1 MVAVPEMDN
10 DGIPVRDEKG
20 TAPLFFQR
28 LTIIFGTGTVF
39 ISILGLASIYWNLG
53 IYRVF
58 NPGYK
63 TIAFSAA
70 IIWIV
75 FGLILA
81 FQAKKPFRGRTRA
94 CILAVIVIIAIFAL
108 IEFPLQLLGQPF
120 IIETWLYQFG
130 NAILAYPTTPISPVA
145 AGLMIPSSLALFLLV
160 YVFGSHEKIQDAR
173 NAVGIL
179 GIFVFLV
186 SFTFLLS
193 YIYGIPFLYETS
205 ILPIAPE
212 STITLLLLG
221 AGFITAAGTDA
232 APLKYFMGNST
243 KAYLLRTFVPLVLIL
258 IFAQSFLQATFFSV
272 FTLNSALT
280 MALFLVAVAIV
291 TTYVVGKVSGSLSNA
306 LDRAEHHRRAAEI
319 ALYKSEKRYELIL
332 DATNDGIWDWDILT
346 GRAVFSPRWYTMLGY
361 EPHEIQG
368 NYTTF
373 RELVHPDD
381 LGLVE
386 ATIQNHIRLKDEGY
400 SVEMRMKTKTG
411 AWKWIQARGKMIERD
426 AEDNPVRMVGTHTDV
441 TERKVAEA
449 LRAAAEERYRE
460 LFENVSIG
468 IISSTPDPH
477 GEIIEAN
484 LAALKIFEAD
494 SRQQLCATRPCD
506 LFLDANQRRIISDGI
521 IAKGRIHGLEVRY
534 RTLKGRP
541 IWGRITATKKTSE
554 TGETWFDTT
563 IEDIT
568 EWKRVEEALQE
579 SERKYRNLYQY
590 AQVGLFETSLK
601 DATVVACNQRYCDL
615 FGFVSVEAALG
626 KDVLSLYVS
635 PIERAE
641 VSRLIRENGH
651 VDNHTVRFRNQMTGK
666 TFWGQ
671 FSARYKSSGDVAEGS
686 IIDVTLQKE
695 SEKALCETSEYL
707 QNLIRYANAPIIVW
721 NPGFRITEFNRAF
734 ESLTGLI
741 RDQAIGRHLHILF
754 PQESCTSSMDQIR
767 RTLHGEQWEVVEIP
781 IRHVSG
787 QTRTVLWNSANIKD
801 PQGTIIATIAQGQDI
816 TDRKVVEYQRELLI
830 SELEQKNAE
839 LERFTYTVSHDLKS
853 PIITIR
859 GFLGLLAE
867 DAKKG
872 DITQM
877 DSDIRRIFSAT
888 DKMQG
893 LLEDLLTL
901 SRIGRV
907 VNPPERINFGTIA
920 EEAAEQLAGV
930 IRKHGVTVNIAP
942 DLPDVFVDHT
952 RIREVLVNLIENA
965 IKFRGDQPVPTI
977 EIGMRC
983 DEREPVFFIKDNG
996 IGIEEPYTKRIFVL
1010 FEKLDAKTEG
1020 TGVGLAIVKRIIEVH
1035 GGKIW
1040 AESPGRGLGS
1050 TFSFTLPVTESKCI
1064 YIPEKGKRDE

>member
-1 MVAVPEMDN
+1 VVAVPEMDN
-10 DGIPVRDEKG
+10 DGIPGRDEKG
-20 TAPLFFQR
+20 TATLFFQR
-28 LTIIFGTGTVF
+28 LTIVFGAGTVF

-53 IYRVF
+53 IYRF
-58 NPGYK
+58 FYPDYK

-70 IIWIV
+70 LIWIV
-75 FGLILA
+75 SGLILA
-81 FQAKKPFRGRTRA
+81 FQVKKPFRGRIRA
-94 CILAVIVIIAIFAL
+94 CILAVIVVIAIFAL
-108 IEFPLQLLGQPF
+108 IEFPLQLLGQSF

-173 NAVGIL
+173 STVGIL
-179 GIFVFLV
+179 GIFVVLV

-205 ILPIAPE
+205 FLPLAPE

-221 AGFITAAGTDA
+221 AGFITAAGPDA
-232 APLKYFMGNST
+232 APLKYFTGNST
-243 KAYLLRTFVPLVLIL
+243 KAHLLRTFVPLVIIL

-272 FTLNSALT
+272 YTLNSALS
-280 MALFLVAVAIV
+280 MALFLVAVTIV

-306 LDRAEHHRRAAEI
+306 IDSAEHHRRAAEEQYR
-319 ALYKSEKRYELIL
+319 ALFGNVNIGIL
-332 DATNDGIWDWDILT
+332 RSTPG
-346 GRAVFSPRWYTMLGY
+346 S
-361 EPHEIQG
+361 QG
-368 NYTTF
+368 S
-373 RELVHPDD
+373 
-381 LGLVE
+381 LVE
-386 ATIQNHIRLKDEGY
+386 VNPAAIR
-400 SVEMRMKTKTG
+400 
-411 AWKWIQARGKMIERD
+411 
-426 AEDNPVRMVGTHTDV
+426 
-441 TERKVAEA
+441 
-449 LRAAAEERYRE
+449 
-460 LFENVSIG
+460 
-468 IISSTPDPH
+468 
-477 GEIIEAN
+477 
-484 LAALKIFEAD
+484 IFEAD
-494 SRQQLCATRPCD
+494 SREQLLAVPPSA
-506 LFLDANQRRIISDGI
+506 LYFNPEQRRLISDEI
-521 IAKGRIHGLEVRY
+521 VAKGSIKGMEVRY
-534 RTLKGRP
+534 RTLNGKP
-541 IWGRITATKKTSE
+541 IWARITATKKTSE
-554 TGETWFDTT
+554 TGEIWFDST

-568 EWKRVEEALQE
+568 EQKQAVEALQE

-601 DATVVACNQRYCDL
+601 DGTVVACNERYATL
-615 FGFVSVEAALG
+615 AGF
-626 KDVLSLYVS
+626 LSAEDAIGNDIVHLYMNTDD
-635 PIERAE
+635 RKE
-641 VSRLIRENGH
+641 VSRILHTEGH
-651 VDNHTVRFRNQMTGK
+651 IDDHIVQFKNHVTGRP
-666 TFWGQ
+666 FWTQ
-671 FSARYKSSGDVAEGS
+671 FSARLNREEDRAEGT
-686 IIDVTLQKE
+686 IIDITAQKE
-695 SEKALCETSEYL
+695 SEAALRESEELFKGVAERSSDLILLVNKRGIATYVSPSVERILGYLPDEIVGKTPEDFIIPDDITAVWEGVNKSVSGEYIGGVTVHSRKKSGEYAIMEMTSS
-707 QNLIRYANAPIIVW
+707 PIIKED
-721 NPGFRITEFNRAF
+721 RI
-734 ESLTGLI
+734 
-741 RDQAIGRHLHILF
+741 
-754 PQESCTSSMDQIR
+754 
-767 RTLHGEQWEVVEIP
+767 
-781 IRHVSG
+781 SG
-787 QTRTVLWNSANIKD
+787 IQV
-801 PQGTIIATIAQGQDI
+801 IARDI

-867 DAKKG
+867 DVKKG
-872 DITQM
+872 DIDQM

-901 SRIGRV
+901 SRIGRIT
-907 VNPPERINFGTIA
+907 NPPESINFGTIA

-930 IRKHGVTVNIAP
+930 IRKHDVTVTIAP

-983 DEREPVFFIKDNG
+983 DEREPIFFVKDNG

-1064 YIPEKGKRDE
+1064 YIPKKGKRDE